1 MMTRIQ
7 KEIARISVGFNT
19 VAGAAIIL
27 MMLLTCA
34 DVCLRL
40 LRHPIPGT
48 YEMVGFLGTVIIS
61 FSLAYTSI
69 QKGHIAVEVLVEKLP
84 RRVQLGIETV
94 TSLIG
99 AALFSLVT
107 WQSLIYASDMRLSG
121 EVSVT
126 LTMPIY
132 PFIYGIAA
140 GSALLFLV
148 LLTDGLRSAMR
159 VVKP

>member
-1 MMTRIQ
+1 MSRIT
-7 KEIARISVGFNT
+7 KEIARISAGFNT
-19 VAGAAIIL
+19 VAGAAVVV

-34 DVCLRL
+34 DVLLRL

-48 YEMVGFLGTVIIS
+48 YELVGYLGTVIIS
-61 FSLAYTSI
+61 FSLALTSLS
-69 QKGHIAVEVLVEKLP
+69 KGHIAVEILMEKLP
-84 RRVQLGIETV
+84 RRAQAGIEAV

-99 AALFSLVT
+99 ATLFGLIA
-107 WQSLIYASDMRLSG
+107 WQSLIYGADMRQSG

-140 GSALLFLV
+140 GSTLLVLV
-148 LLTDGLRSAMR
+148 LLLDSLRSAIR
-159 VVKP
+159 AVKP